1 MAARGGGCSH
11 PGCGQLI
18 GVSEAAGAGLMRCT
32 KCRRRIYC
40 SKECQKAGWTGGHK
54 QECKRLRE
62 GGEGGGGSEG
72 AALQE
77 ALQAALLGTT
87 GRAPTDRRT
96 FARAGG
102 GSGCRGVPLF
112 CFFCCSL

>member
-40 SKECQKAGWTGGHK
+40 SKECQKAGWKGGHK
-54 QECKRLRE
+54 QECERLRE
-62 GGEGGGGSEG
+62 GGEAGGGIG
-72 AALQE
+72 AAVLQE
-77 ALQAALLGTT
+77 ALLAW
-87 GRAPTDRRT
+87 GRALTDRQK
-96 FARAGG
+96 
-102 GSGCRGVPLF
+102 
-112 CFFCCSL
+112 